1 MARPALTTTACS
13 GWLAVTA
20 PCWHRASS
28 VRRAEAVKKTNNLA
42 SQRAG
47 KGRPEVRNMPLEG
60 GGEDNGVAVARGGP
74 LDASLSLSLSLLSG
88 TTAPCFLE
96 NCETLQFWF
105 ASFVFCNDSTSKMW
119 QTKMKIESG
128 IVGKQDK

>member
-47 KGRPEVRNMPLEG
+47 KGRPEVRNIPLEG
-60 GGEDNGVAVARGGP
+60 GGRTMGSRSRAEVHSMP
-74 LDASLSLSLSLLSG
+74 LSLSLSLS
-88 TTAPCFLE
+88 
-96 NCETLQFWF
+96 
-105 ASFVFCNDSTSKMW
+105 
-119 QTKMKIESG
+119 
-128 IVGKQDK
+128 